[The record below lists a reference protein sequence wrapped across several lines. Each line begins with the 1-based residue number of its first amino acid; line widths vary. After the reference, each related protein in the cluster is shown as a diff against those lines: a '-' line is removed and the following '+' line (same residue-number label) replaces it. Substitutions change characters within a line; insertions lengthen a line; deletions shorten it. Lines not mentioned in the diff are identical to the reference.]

1 MVAPKGNRYRAK
13 RRRNGRKLL
22 YETPEQLWWACV
34 KYFEWVEAT
43 PLKQEE
49 IIKYRDRYER
59 IELNKMRGAMSKCGL
74 YVFLGITRQTWDSY
88 KDRGKDF
95 LTIITR
101 VEDIIWDQK
110 FTGAA
115 AGILNG
121 NIIARELP
129 LGGKEAEEPEAPARP
144 RPSTQ
149 DMAKAIIELMASTKA
164 KKQE

>member
-1 MVAPKGNRYRAK
+1 MVAPKGNRYWAK
-13 RRRNGRKLL
+13 RRRNGRKPL
-22 YETPEQLWWACV
+22 YETPDQLWRACV

-59 IELNKMRGAMSKCGL
+59 IELNKMRAMSKKGL
-74 YVFLGITRQTWDSY
+74 CVFLDIDPKTWEGYKTR
-88 KDRGKDF
+88 GEDF
-95 LTIITR
+95 FRIITR

-129 LGGKEAEEPEAPARP
+129 LGDKEAEEPEAPAALHPGHGQGHHR
-144 RPSTQ
+144 THGQ
-149 DMAKAIIELMASTKA
+149 HKG
-164 KKQE
+164 

>member
-1 MVAPKGNRYRAK
+1 MVAPKGNRYWAK
-13 RRRNGRKLL
+13 RRRNGRNPI
-22 YETPEQLWWACV
+22 YETPDQLWRACV

-43 PLKQEE
+43 PIKQEE

-59 IELNKMRGAMSKCGL
+59 IELNKMRAMSKRGL

-88 KDRGKDF
+88 KDRGEDF

-149 DMAKAIIELMASTKA
+149 DMVSAIIELMASTKA
-164 KKQE
+164 KKQG

>member
-1 MVAPKGNRYRAK
+1 
-13 RRRNGRKLL
+13 
-22 YETPEQLWWACV
+22 
-34 KYFEWVEAT
+34 
-43 PLKQEE
+43 
-49 IIKYRDRYER
+49 
-59 IELNKMRGAMSKCGL
+59 MSKCGL

-88 KDRGKDF
+88 KDRGEDF

-129 LGGKEAEEPEAPARP
+129 LGGKEAEEPEAPERP

>member
-1 MVAPKGNRYRAK
+1 MVAPKGNRYWAK
-13 RRRNGRKLL
+13 RRRNGRKPL
-22 YETPEQLWWACV
+22 YETPDQLWRACV

-59 IELNKMRGAMSKCGL
+59 IELNKMRAMSKRGL

-88 KDRGKDF
+88 KDRGEDF

-129 LGGKEAEEPEAPARP
+129 LGGKEAEEPEVPERP

-164 KKQE
+164 KKQG